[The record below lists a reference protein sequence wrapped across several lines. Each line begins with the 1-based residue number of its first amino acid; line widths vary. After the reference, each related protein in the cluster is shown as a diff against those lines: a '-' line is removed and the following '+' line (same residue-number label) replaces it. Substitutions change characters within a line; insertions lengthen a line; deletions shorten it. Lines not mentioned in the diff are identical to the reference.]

1 MEISKPFIQLPYS
14 FDASRLA
21 DEVNALDESAWMKH
35 PSGFSGNSAVALLSR
50 NGEDNDDFNGT
61 MLETPHLNRCPYV
74 RQVMASF
81 GEVFGRSRL
90 MKLGVT
96 SEVKLHVDMN
106 YHWYTRVRIHIPVI
120 TNPDVTFYCAD
131 QQIHM
136 QAGESWIF
144 NSWRRHRVTNNGTAD
159 RVHLVIDTA
168 GSSRFWSTVRKMEAL
183 DRETD
188 KDAINQLITHIPY
201 REGEEVVIRAERYNN
216 TPIMSPG
223 ELEAMVREVIA
234 DFERNEK
241 NDPDKVARY
250 KALLTDFSKDW
261 RELWHLYGYEKEGW
275 SKYEALIE
283 STAKQM
289 DSDRESLKTSTNAI
303 GVNPLISQRIF
314 WPALSVDN
322 HAQFFGD
329 DEGKA

>member
-1 MEISKPFIQLPYS
+1 ME
-14 FDASRLA
+14 
-21 DEVNALDESAWMKH
+21 
-35 PSGFSGNSAVALLSR
+35 
-50 NGEDNDDFNGT
+50 T
-61 MLETPHLNRCPYV
+61 
-74 RQVMASF
+74 
-81 GEVFGRSRL
+81 
-90 MKLGVT
+90 
-96 SEVKLHVDMN
+96 
-106 YHWYTRVRIHIPVI
+106 
-120 TNPDVTFYCAD
+120 
-131 QQIHM
+131 
-136 QAGESWIF
+136 
-144 NSWRRHRVTNNGTAD
+144 
-159 RVHLVIDTA
+159 
-168 GSSRFWSTVRKMEAL
+168 
-183 DRETD
+183 
-188 KDAINQLITHIPY
+188 
-201 REGEEVVIRAERYNN
+201 YNN

-250 KALLTDFSKDW
+250 KALRTDFSKDW

-329 DEGKA
+329 DDGKS